1 MQPGGSCLLS
11 AFLHFEFPSPGSGPP
26 RLPYPALRFPPPP
39 SALTGALLLLLGLI
53 CILPRLPWLW
63 PFPPRPC
70 FLTRASCPHPPL
82 TQASPLLL
90 SPSLTMPGSRASTAS
105 ASAAV
110 SAARPRQHQ
119 KSMSASVHPNKA
131 TGLPPTD
138 SNCEVPRPRQ
148 VCWGSC
154 CTCCPQLAPLHP
166 PQLLPTRG
174 SCSILVVLAPG
185 LALSPAARK

>member
-1 MQPGGSCLLS
+1 MAGGSCPLGFPALWFPPQALDHLAFLTLPSAPSS
-11 AFLHFEFPSPGSGPP
+11 AFLRSDWCPAAAPGADLHPAGSQLWPCPPALASSP
-26 RLPYPALRFPPPP
+26 RLP
-39 SALTGALLLLLGLI
+39 
-53 CILPRLPWLW
+53 
-63 PFPPRPC
+63 
-70 FLTRASCPHPPL
+70 PHPPL

-148 VCWGSC
+148 VCWGS
-154 CTCCPQLAPLHP
+154 
-166 PQLLPTRG
+166 
-174 SCSILVVLAPG
+174 
-185 LALSPAARK
+185 